1 MKITLSVDALS
12 PSLTGIGR
20 YTWELTRRL
29 PSTAG
34 IGEVRYYRNGR
45 WIADPATL
53 LTDSVPRRRSRLVL
67 PKPAWVRRWA
77 LRRACRGLLFHG
89 TNYFLPDCTDIGVI
103 TVHDLSVFKF
113 PETHP
118 VERIRQFEANFNRS
132 VRKAAHVITD
142 SEATRGEVI
151 DFLACSPSFVTAVPL
166 GVESRFAPQTQR
178 ELDPLLRS
186 FGLAY
191 RRYSLCVS
199 TLEPRK
205 RIGHL
210 IEAYRQLPE
219 ALRRSVPL
227 VLVGG
232 GGWCNDGLKL
242 EIQRGQSE
250 GWLLSLGFLPDTQ
263 LPGLYAGASLFVYP
277 SLYEGFGLPVLEAMA
292 SGVPVVTSD
301 RTSLPEV
308 TGGAAALIDP
318 DDVMGLKEAI
328 HRGLEDEAWRHHAS
342 TVGLATARH
351 FDWNRCA
358 ENTVVVYRK
367 VLSGSNA
374 V

>member
-29 PSTAG
+29 PTMPGVAD
-34 IGEVRYYRNGR
+34 IRYYRNGR
-45 WIADPATL
+45 WIADPGTL
-53 LTDSVPRRRSRLVL
+53 LAASPSWRLSRLV
-67 PKPAWVRRWA
+67 PPQPAWLRRWA
-77 LRRACRGLLFHG
+77 LRRACRGRLFHG
-89 TNYFLPDCTDIGVI
+89 TNYFLPDCADIGVI

-118 VERIRQFEANFNRS
+118 AERIRQFERNFSRS
-132 VRKAAHVITD
+132 LRKVAHVITD
-142 SEATRGEVI
+142 SEATRREVI
-151 DFLACSPSFVTAVPL
+151 EFLSCLPSFVTAVPL
-166 GVESRFAPQTQR
+166 GVEARFAPRVQR
-178 ELDPLLRS
+178 DLDPLLGS
-186 FGLAY
+186 LGLTY
-191 RRYSLCVS
+191 RGYTLCVS

-205 RIGHL
+205 RIDYL

-219 ALRRSVPL
+219 ALRRAVPL

-232 GGWCNDGLKL
+232 GGWCNESLKQ
-242 EIQRGQSE
+242 EILRARSE
-250 GWLLSLGFLPDTQ
+250 GWLLPLGFLPDAQ

-308 TGGAAALIDP
+308 TGGAATLIDP
-318 DDVMGLKEAI
+318 DDVGALKEAI
-328 HRGLEDEAWRHHAS
+328 HRGLEDDAWRRHAG
-342 TVGLATARH
+342 TQGLAVARR
-351 FDWNRCA
+351 FDWNLCA
-358 ENTVVVYRK
+358 ENTVSVYRK
-367 VLSGSNA
+367 IIPPGQ
-374 V
+374 